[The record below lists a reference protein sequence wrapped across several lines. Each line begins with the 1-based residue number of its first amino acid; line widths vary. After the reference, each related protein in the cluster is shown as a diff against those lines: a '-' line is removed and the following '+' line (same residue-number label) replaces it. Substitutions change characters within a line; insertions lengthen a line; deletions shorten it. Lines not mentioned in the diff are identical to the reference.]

1 MVFLRKKRVTKNLAV
16 FCFFTCTRNPKWAIQ
31 KIFLLAFSPLKSA
44 ELWTNSALFCLHTAE
59 AYVASFTS
67 AAKGFERGRRELPN
81 EKLMDWI
88 SPLFFAVKYRRKAK
102 KMACSGEEKGGRR
115 KRELKECRGR
125 KEWEEA
131 EKEDRLDDVA
141 ALAFFP
147 PIPPSLHPFVTGT
160 IHFQRP
166 FSGRRRRRHRRGGKA
181 LALSPL
187 KRKS

>member
-88 SPLFFAVKYRRKAK
+88 SLLFFAVKYRRKAK
-102 KMACSGEEKGGRR
+102 KMACSGEEKGEEKKERAQGVPGKKRVGGSGERR
-115 KRELKECRGR
+115 Q
-125 KEWEEA
+125 
-131 EKEDRLDDVA
+131 
-141 ALAFFP
+141 
-147 PIPPSLHPFVTGT
+147 T
-160 IHFQRP
+160 
-166 FSGRRRRRHRRGGKA
+166 RRRRCSRFLPPYTSLPPSFRNGDNPFSA
-181 LALSPL
+181 AF
-187 KRKS
+187 